1 MGCLGLCMPHVLRLH
16 AHICFCTSSWVL
28 MYAGLTWWILPF
40 FISTA
45 FQHQH
50 HSSSSPHSSRGIS
63 VSFWS
68 NCALWLF
75 GGAFLSP
82 EPLVALWFNS
92 FQYVCNLDSTSE
104 LRRPRQEGGAGQ
116 EGEPSSLQL
125 LFSLPWQY
133 IWLQHLQR
141 GKILTHHFWDF
152 SLQTLALLLL
162 ASEAEDLVHRSV
174 RRDSQGK
181 VAYCDKQKWSWS
193 ALDQCRPHFR
203 HLLIDRFFFFFCAIS
218 SQF

>member
-1 MGCLGLCMPHVLRLH
+1 MPTSAFVPVHEFWCMLVWHGE
-16 AHICFCTSSWVL
+16 
-28 MYAGLTWWILPF
+28 YY
-40 FISTA
+40 
-45 FQHQH
+45 
-50 HSSSSPHSSRGIS
+50 HSLFPPLLNINTTPPPSPHSSHGIS
-63 VSFWS
+63 VSFRS
-68 NCALWLF
+68 NCARWLF

-104 LRRPRQEGGAGQ
+104 LLRPPQEWGAGQ
-116 EGEPSSLQL
+116 EGESSSLQL

-162 ASEAEDLVHRSV
+162 ASEAEHLVHRSV

-181 VAYCDKQKWSWS
+181 VAYCDKRKWSWS

-203 HLLIDRFFFFFCAIS
+203 HLLIDRGFLCHLIS
-218 SQF
+218 VLMS